1 MKQDSTQTILLIVII
16 CVIVI
21 LIIGVVLFREKVF
34 TTGKQL
40 GKKTNDELQSMG
52 YGTYSTVYQTPCL
65 TSTGKCSTSGQQ
77 YITQYCVPHSTTGK
91 GCINS
96 DGEQTFAPQT
106 FSQNCLPNCRKYV
119 FTDSTHNFNSLQ
131 TTCAYPAPYNS
142 ASVNC
147 IPSNIHPYFY
157 DVLTCMN
164 NDNVGDNACSYT
176 CGQDGITS
184 THISGD
190 SDPTLSSYIPACT
203 SNKGKVITLNSM
215 ASSVVD
221 LTNLPTNGFNLSKG
235 FNVKNILYSGTG
247 FSGMT
252 GLTGLTGS
260 AVYYFGPTGSINPNY
275 FTIVPAYNFPKT
287 DTIEGGIRNIVNKE
301 ELAFIDQNLI
311 VYSNNCTVTPSKP
324 ICGNRYLYPPTQIQG
339 NLTSD
344 TLPIPPVNRGNIFQT
359 QSCFVSPF
367 WEGVTGPTGAT
378 GSALY
383 VSNFKNPYLPQTGTT
398 GPTGA
403 TGPIEGYNP
412 LSGIGLFGI
421 TFEPQTCLKVG
432 QFPTLSIVY
441 PDASLTGI
449 TGSTGLTGEL
459 GFPQYVIPAS
469 QTFCSSL
476 PESYTGPSNSTCYP
490 NRNYIPIN
498 LDSNQSYNICNTEF
512 PDGIPPQNQF
522 LSGRTPGTT
531 VNCQYMP
538 PSELLNFTEIEKS
551 IGFALPS
558 YTKQLFGNYI
568 QLQTD
573 FGTTAPQFFLT
584 GKTTPCQLGLTGSV
598 LLPLTNCTPY
608 SNNTNSE
615 YASLEVILVQRSN
628 QYGNYDNNYDG
639 SAFWSKPGC
648 ENQMITYASSIS
660 IIISPI
666 KIEFNFPSDP
676 PTITCYLFGFIG
688 NVFGMFWFDATD
700 NGKLYFQPF
709 TQDNEFDSAYYN
721 NLASK
726 ATFVIKSYSNKIG
739 IKGLQLPSTLVPLN
753 TPRYDGQTYDTTLF
767 TGFNPFTDDDMSF
780 KAYPFEGP
788 IIINGKDVSLTA
800 NLQRN
805 NACYYDTCNPGL
817 TGTVCYPNTCNLF
830 YDYNPEFC

>member
-311 VYSNNCTVTPSKP
+311 VYSNISVTIGGLAARDWINSHPRKMIYIPQSVGILNGSLLDNICLGIPKQEHDRELAIQVINDLDLGSMLEALPDGLDTSLGENAVQLSGGQRQRIALARSLYFKP
-324 ICGNRYLYPPTQIQG
+324 NLIVMDESTSALDAETEASIRRFASSSTSGTTKVIVAHRLSLLKEVDNILFFEQGKMLFQG
-339 NLTSD
+339 N
-344 TLPIPPVNRGNIFQT
+344 
-359 QSCFVSPF
+359 FVAMKDYSK
-367 WEGVTGPTGAT
+367 
-378 GSALY
+378 
-383 VSNFKNPYLPQTGTT
+383 FKN
-398 GPTGA
+398 
-403 TGPIEGYNP
+403 
-412 LSGIGLFGI
+412 LFG
-421 TFEPQTCLKVG
+421 L
-432 QFPTLSIVY
+432 
-441 PDASLTGI
+441 PD
-449 TGSTGLTGEL
+449 
-459 GFPQYVIPAS
+459 
-469 QTFCSSL
+469 
-476 PESYTGPSNSTCYP
+476 
-490 NRNYIPIN
+490 
-498 LDSNQSYNICNTEF
+498 
-512 PDGIPPQNQF
+512 
-522 LSGRTPGTT
+522 
-531 VNCQYMP
+531 
-538 PSELLNFTEIEKS
+538 
-551 IGFALPS
+551 
-558 YTKQLFGNYI
+558 
-568 QLQTD
+568 
-573 FGTTAPQFFLT
+573 
-584 GKTTPCQLGLTGSV
+584 
-598 LLPLTNCTPY
+598 
-608 SNNTNSE
+608 
-615 YASLEVILVQRSN
+615 
-628 QYGNYDNNYDG
+628 
-639 SAFWSKPGC
+639 
-648 ENQMITYASSIS
+648 
-660 IIISPI
+660 
-666 KIEFNFPSDP
+666 
-676 PTITCYLFGFIG
+676 
-688 NVFGMFWFDATD
+688 
-700 NGKLYFQPF
+700 
-709 TQDNEFDSAYYN
+709 
-721 NLASK
+721 
-726 ATFVIKSYSNKIG
+726 
-739 IKGLQLPSTLVPLN
+739 
-753 TPRYDGQTYDTTLF
+753 
-767 TGFNPFTDDDMSF
+767 
-780 KAYPFEGP
+780 
-788 IIINGKDVSLTA
+788 
-800 NLQRN
+800 
-805 NACYYDTCNPGL
+805 
-817 TGTVCYPNTCNLF
+817 
-830 YDYNPEFC
+830 